1 MKVIAI
7 IQFILCSI
15 CLIALTYN
23 AIKACLSLRRE
34 EPSLNKILMLTLIS
48 HLRSNVNQINEM
60 KKSFADLIKHE
71 EYEEAEKLKPF
82 ILKAEDSLKKSLHS
96 FRKMYGDECCEVIV
110 VDVKR
115 NDET

>member
-1 MKVIAI
+1 MKVIPI

-15 CLIALTYN
+15 WLFALTYY
-23 AIKACLSLRRE
+23 ATKAYLRIRRE
-34 EPSLNKILMLTLIS
+34 ELLLNKILMLTLIS

-82 ILKAEDSLKKSLHS
+82 ILKAEDSLKS
-96 FRKMYGDECCEVIV
+96 RCIV
-110 VDVKR
+110 FGKCMATNVVKLLWLM
-115 NDET
+115 